1 MEHRHGR
8 RSTLDVSG
16 RLHLS
21 SGRVIEG
28 RLKNVSLSGALMH
41 IDGLVP
47 VLSRVVVEVDNDELR
62 QAQLHL
68 ISGHVVREA
77 TEGVGFGI
85 EWTEFAPSAV
95 AVLLSWATARLP
107 ANAKPQRAQK
117 PCRSAASVRNG
128 VLDQLH
134 EHRSHFRLL
143 RRYGADATVLAH
155 SRGTHRK

>member
-28 RLKNVSLSGALMH
+28 RLKNASLSGALMH
-41 IDGLVP
+41 INGPVP

-77 TEGVGFGI
+77 AEGAGI
-85 EWTEFAPSAV
+85 EWTEFAPAAV
-95 AVLLSWATARLP
+95 VVLLSWAAARLP

-134 EHRSHFRLL
+134 EHRSHFQLL